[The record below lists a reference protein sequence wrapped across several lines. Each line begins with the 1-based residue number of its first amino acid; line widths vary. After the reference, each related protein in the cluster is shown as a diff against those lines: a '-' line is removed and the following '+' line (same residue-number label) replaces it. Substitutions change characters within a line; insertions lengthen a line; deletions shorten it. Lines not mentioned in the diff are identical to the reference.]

1 VSRTKTRAPVKGA
14 VRCTRLAP
22 STEPDA
28 VAWVSKRL
36 RAAGFEPL
44 EEDWKIH
51 EPHGLWRMV
60 EMWAIAPTGEGE

>member
-1 VSRTKTRAPVKGA
+1 MKRRAPVKGA

-28 VAWVSKRL
+28 VAWVSERL
-36 RAAGFEPL
+36 RAAGFEPI

-51 EPHGLWRMV
+51 AGEGLWTMV
-60 EMWAIAPTGEGE
+60 EVWAIPPE